1 MPTLVDV
8 MKTLRL
14 KTVDAYVAFDFDCPT
29 SAGGTRLAPDVTERE
44 TELLARAM
52 TYKFAVLGVNFGG
65 GKGTIRATPSER
77 DDAISRYV
85 EEIRPL
91 VESAKFL
98 TSTDLGTVPD
108 DFRSL
113 PGTDQADLM
122 HTEYMGMPLDAF
134 LTGLGVATAAETA
147 LGGLED
153 RTAAIEGFGK
163 VGGAAAVELTMRG
176 ARLIAFSTI
185 HGSVQR
191 PAGFDVDELLG
202 LRAQYGDRL
211 VEHLGTEVRPASD
224 LFAVEADVFVPGA
237 RIGVID
243 EPRART
249 LRARVVAPGANVPYT
264 ARALEVLNERKIPAL
279 ADFVCNSGATI
290 GYVTSGLQTSD
301 QAVTVVE
308 KRVRDLTRQSLEDPE
323 GPMSGARRIA
333 EAHLRTWLD
342 QGQMPDGPAMA

>member
-14 KTVDAYVAFDFDCPT
+14 KTVDAFLAFDFECPT

-191 PAGFDVDELLG
+191 PSGFDVDELLE
-202 LRAQYGDRL
+202 LRAQFGDRL
-211 VEHLGTEVRPASD
+211 VEHLGTEVRPASE

-243 EPRART
+243 EARART
-249 LRARVVAPGANVPYT
+249 LRARVVAPGANVPYA
-264 ARALEVLNERKIPAL
+264 ARALEILNERKIPAL

>member
-1 MPTLVDV
+1 

-14 KTVDAYVAFDFDCPT
+14 KTVDAYVAFDFECPT

-44 TELLARAM
+44 TQLLARAM

-65 GKGTIRATPSER
+65 GKGTVRATQSER

-163 VGGAAAVELTMRG
+163 VGGAAAVELAMRG

-191 PAGFDVDELLG
+191 QAGFDVDELLE
-202 LRAQYGDRL
+202 LRAQHGDRL
-211 VEHLGTEVRPASD
+211 VEHLGTEVRPASE
-224 LFAVEADVFVPGA
+224 LFAIDADVLVPGA

-243 EPRART
+243 ETRART

-264 ARALEVLNERKIPAL
+264 ARALEILKERNIPAL

-301 QAVTVVE
+301 QAVAVVE
-308 KRVRDLTRQSLEDPE
+308 KRVRDLTRESLEDPD
-323 GPMSGARRIA
+323 GPLSGARRIA

-342 QGQMPDGPAMA
+342 HSQMPDGPALATP

>member
-1 MPTLVDV
+1 
-8 MKTLRL
+8 
-14 KTVDAYVAFDFDCPT
+14 
-29 SAGGTRLAPDVTERE
+29 
-44 TELLARAM
+44 M

-65 GKGTIRATPSER
+65 GKGTIRANPSER
-77 DDAISRYV
+77 DEAISRYV

-163 VGGAAAVELTMRG
+163 VGGATAVELAMRG

-185 HGSVQR
+185 HGSVRR
-191 PAGFDVDELLG
+191 PAGFDVDELLE
-202 LRAQYGDRL
+202 LRARHGDPL
-211 VEHLGTEVRPASD
+211 ADHLGAEVRPASE
-224 LFAVEADVFVPGA
+224 LFAVEADVLVPGA

-243 EPRART
+243 EARAGT

-264 ARALEVLNERKIPAL
+264 ARALEILKERNIPAL
-279 ADFVCNSGATI
+279 ADFVCNAGATI
-290 GYVTSGLQTSD
+290 GYVTSGLETSD
-301 QAVTVVE
+301 QAAAAVE
-308 KRVRDLTRQSLEDPE
+308 KLVRDLTLESLEDPE
-323 GPMSGARRIA
+323 GPLSGARPIA

-342 QGQMPDGPAMA
+342 DSQMPDGPALA